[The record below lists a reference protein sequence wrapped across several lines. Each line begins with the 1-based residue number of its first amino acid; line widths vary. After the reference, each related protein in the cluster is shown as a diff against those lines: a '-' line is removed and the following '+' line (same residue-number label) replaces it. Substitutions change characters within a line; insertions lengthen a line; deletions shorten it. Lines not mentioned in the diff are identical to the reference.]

1 MSTVRTIGVGVV
13 GAGWMGQA
21 HARAYLRV
29 PHHYPELPMRPVLV
43 ALAEPT
49 EVLRED
55 AASRYGFATSYGGWR
70 ELVADPAV
78 EVVSVATPPFL
89 HAEIGEAVARAGK
102 HLWIEKP
109 VGLSLADAQR
119 VAEAVAAGGGVSRVG
134 YNYRHLP
141 AVVKARALIASGK
154 VGRVTHA
161 RFRMLTDYAAHPL
174 GALSWRFEAERGGDG
189 VIGDLLS
196 HGADLVRH
204 LLGEVDRLVA
214 DTAVLIPERP
224 LPTGTGSHYD
234 VAEEGPRGSVENPDY
249 AACLL
254 RTVTD
259 VPVFLEASRVA
270 VGDQNNYGFEVRG
283 TKGLLM
289 WDFRRPAELRVSS
302 GDGYTNQP
310 ITTMLAGPGD
320 GAYARFQPGAGIAMS
335 FDDTKV
341 IECAGLLAAVSSPS
355 AAPDAGATIQDGVAA
370 ARLMATIRDAG
381 QPDWRRV

>member
-1 MSTVRTIGVGVV
+1 MGNVRQVGVGIV
-13 GAGWMGQA
+13 GAGWMGQT

-29 PHHYPELPMRPVLV
+29 PHHYPDLQVRPVLA
-43 ALAEPT
+43 ALAEP
-49 EVLRED
+49 VDALRED
-55 AASRYGFATSYGGWR
+55 AAARYGFTTAYAGWE
-70 ELVADPAV
+70 ELLADPAV
-78 EVVSVATPPFL
+78 HVVSVATPPFL

-109 VGLSLADAQR
+109 LGLSLPDAER
-119 VAEAVAAGGGVSRVG
+119 IAAAVAEGGGHSRVG

-141 AVVKARALIASGK
+141 AVVKARALIATGG

-174 GALSWRFEAERGGDG
+174 GTLSWRFEAERGGDG

-196 HGADLVRH
+196 HGVDLVRH

-224 LPTGTGSHYD
+224 LATGAGSHYD
-234 VAEEGPRGSVENPDY
+234 VGQGGPVGSVENPDY

-254 RTVTD
+254 RTVAD

-283 TKGLLM
+283 TQGLVM
-289 WDFRRPAELRVSS
+289 WDFRRPGELQVSS
-302 GDGYTNQP
+302 GDSYANQP
-310 ITTMLAGPGD
+310 VTTMLAGPDDGD
-320 GAYARFQPGAGIAMS
+320 YARFQPGAGISMS

-341 IECAGLLAAVSSPS
+341 IECAGLLAAVASPS
-355 AAPDAGATIQDGVAA
+355 AAPDAGATVHDGVAA
-370 ARLMATIRDAG
+370 ARLMAAIRDAG
-381 QPDWRRV
+381 EPAWRWV